1 MSLRQKG
8 KMIMKSSKRLAAF
21 ILCFIIAMSGVIPAF
36 AAGGKWVK
44 SGNRWWYRH
53 ADSSYTTD
61 DWEKINGKW
70 YHFDKIGW
78 MQSNRWLKDN
88 GKWYHFD
95 KNGWMQSN
103 RWLKDNGK
111 WYYLSA
117 SGAMQTGWKR
127 LDRFW
132 YYFNADGSMRT
143 GWLKYRNNW
152 YYLYVDGTMITDCM
166 EAGGY
171 LDNDGIWREMV
182 PFSFDK
188 AVMKIG
194 MVKGGDYRP
203 EDVRFTTNQA
213 FISAFMDYLKALP
226 VSESEEHKPTMGG
239 GYTLTVYYS
248 DGTVTPAYVNGGNA
262 PYLMCSDVYYDVSY
276 QDIDGFYQKLAD
288 LSAGRK

>member
-1 MSLRQKG
+1 
-8 KMIMKSSKRLAAF
+8 MKNSKKFAAF
-21 ILCFIIAMSGVIPAF
+21 ILCLIIALSGVMPAY
-36 AAGGKWVK
+36 AASGKWIQ

-78 MQSNRWLKDN
+78 MQSNRWLKD
-88 GKWYHFD
+88 
-95 KNGWMQSN
+95 S
-103 RWLKDNGK
+103 GK
-111 WYYLSA
+111 WYYLGA
-117 SGAMQTGWKR
+117 TGAMQTGWKR

-152 YYLYVDGTMITDCM
+152 YYLYVDGTMITDRM

-171 LDNDGIWREMV
+171 LDNDGIWREMG
-182 PFSFDK
+182 PFNFDK

-194 MVKGGDYRP
+194 MVKGGDYMP

-213 FISAFMDYLKALP
+213 FVSDFMNYLKALP
-226 VSESEEHKPTMGG
+226 VSVNKDHKPTMGG
-239 GYTLTVYYS
+239 GYTLTVYYN
-248 DGTVTPAYVNGGNA
+248 DGTVTPANVNGGNA

-276 QDIDGFYQKLAD
+276 QDIDDFYQKLAD

>member
-1 MSLRQKG
+1 LRQKG

-152 YYLYVDGTMITDCM
+152 YYLYVDGTMVTDCM

-171 LDNDGIWREMV
+171 LDNDGIWREMG
-182 PFSFDK
+182 PFNFDK
-188 AVMKIG
+188 AVRKIG